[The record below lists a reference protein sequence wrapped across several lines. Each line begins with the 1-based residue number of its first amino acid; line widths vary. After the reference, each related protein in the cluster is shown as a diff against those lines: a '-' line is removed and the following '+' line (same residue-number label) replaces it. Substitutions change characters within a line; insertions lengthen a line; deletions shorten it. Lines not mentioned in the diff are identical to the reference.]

1 MNKKVISILSLLII
15 LLSLILVYRFYNEV
29 SDDGDQ
35 YTLPDETI
43 DEDNITE
50 EIDNIFIEEDDEI
63 EIGDM
68 V

>member
-15 LLSLILVYRFYNEV
+15 LLTLILVYRFYNEV

-50 EIDNIFIEEDDEI
+50 EIDNIFLEEDDEI

>member
-50 EIDNIFIEEDDEI
+50 EIDNIFLEEDDEI